1 MNAAE
6 RFLDTNVLLYLLSA
20 DQAKADRAERELL
33 AGGLVSVQV
42 LDEFA
47 SVSLGKLGMSI
58 AETRE
63 ALATIRAVCPVVPVT
78 ESAHDAGMRLAERLG
93 VSVYDAMIL
102 ASALLAGC
110 RTLVT
115 EDLQHGRIVD
125 GRLRIHDPFR

>member
-6 RFLDTNVLLYLLSA
+6 RFLDTSVLLYLLSA

-33 AGGLVSVQV
+33 AGGIVSVQV
-42 LDEFA
+42 LNEFA

-58 AETRE
+58 TETRE
-63 ALATIRAVCPVVPVT
+63 VLATVRAVCRVVPVT
-78 ESAHDAGMRLAERLG
+78 EEVHDAGMRLAETLG
-93 VSVYDAMIL
+93 ASVYDAMIV